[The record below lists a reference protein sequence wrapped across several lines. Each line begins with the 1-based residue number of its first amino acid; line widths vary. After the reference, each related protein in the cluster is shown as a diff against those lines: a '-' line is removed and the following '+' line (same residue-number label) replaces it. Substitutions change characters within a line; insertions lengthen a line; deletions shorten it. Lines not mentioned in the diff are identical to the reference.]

1 MGAKQ
6 ITMDTAPKKR
16 TPHKAVTRQ
25 DVARLANVS
34 SAVVSYVIND
44 GPRPVAEETR
54 KRVLAAIKKS
64 GYRPNKHAQRLKSR
78 SGGSKGQVG
87 IIMGGNGE
95 ILLRPYYADVLFG
108 IYDEAYRQG
117 QRIRFLHFFEELHDP
132 ILFNEHIHPDEISAL
147 ILFPIQLSL
156 MDQRSQTLLQRI
168 LKRIDN
174 VVCLELPVA
183 NLPAVIFDREE
194 AARTAVTHLIK
205 LGHQRIG
212 FVGGIDE
219 RLNGYRQALLE
230 HGISYDERL
239 VKTPDL
245 RDYPDGIH
253 NSPQEGY
260 TGGLQMLTEDPRPT
274 AIFTMCDEV
283 ALGVLGALH
292 DQGVSVPADIALTSI
307 DDLEFAAIVRPAL
320 TTIRVPRRQI
330 GVQALRMLAM
340 HADYP
345 DTPTVSMVLP
355 TELIVR
361 QSCGAQKA

>member
-1 MGAKQ
+1 MKTAKTRRPTQ
-6 ITMDTAPKKR
+6 KS
-16 TPHKAVTRQ
+16 VTRQ
-25 DVARLANVS
+25 DVAKLAGVS
-34 SAVVSYVIND
+34 SAVVSYVINN
-44 GPRPVAEETR
+44 GPRPVADETR
-54 KRVLAAIKKS
+54 QRVLKAIKKL
-64 GYRPNKHAQRLKSR
+64 GYRPNKRARRLKSKTGR
-78 SGGSKGQVG
+78 GKGQLG

-132 ILFNEHIHPDEISAL
+132 GLFNEHIHPNEISAL
-147 ILFPIQLSL
+147 ILFPIQLSM
-156 MDQRSQTLLQRI
+156 MDQRSQALLQRI

-174 VVCLELPVA
+174 VVCLELAVA
-183 NLPAVIFDREE
+183 NLLAVIFDRAE

-212 FVGGIDE
+212 FVGGLDE
-219 RLNGYRQALLE
+219 RLDGYRQALLE
-230 HGISYDERL
+230 HSLPYDERL
-239 VKTPDL
+239 IKSPGT
-245 RDYPDGIH
+245 H
-253 NSPQEGY
+253 NAPAEGY
-260 TGGLQMLTEDPRPT
+260 EGARQMLEMEPRPT
-274 AIFTMCDEV
+274 AIFAMCDEV

-292 DQGVSVPADIALTSI
+292 DQGLKVPDDVALTSI

-340 HADYP
+340 HAEYP
-345 DTPTVSMVLP
+345 DTPSVSMVLP

-361 QSCGAQKA
+361 QSCGAKKT